1 MKHILFD
8 LKDCLFDNLLNN
20 EEYIQE
26 SLSKAS
32 EVCGSKVLKIETH
45 KFDPQG
51 VTGYALL
58 EESHMSIHTWPEKGI
73 AKCDIFCCGDKSK
86 PKEAVEYLHRRFK
99 SQEVRRW
106 TCDRSSKIIT
116 IL

>member
-8 LKDCLFDNLLNN
+8 LKDCLFDNLLDN

-26 SLSKAS
+26 SLQKAS

-45 KFDPQG
+45 KFNPQG

-58 EESHMSIHTWPEKGI
+58 AESHLSIHTWPEKGI
-73 AKCDIFCCGDKSK
+73 AVCDIFTCSELGA
-86 PKEAVEYLHRRFK
+86 PKMAAEYLKTALKAGLMNSELIRR
-99 SQEVRRW
+99 EL
-106 TCDRSSKIIT
+106 D
-116 IL
+116 

>member
-8 LKDCLFDNLLNN
+8 LKDCLFDNLLDN

-26 SLSKAS
+26 SLQKAS

-58 EESHMSIHTWPEKGI
+58 AESHISIHTWPERGV
-73 AKCDIFCCGDKSK
+73 AKCDIFTCNDKNN
-86 PKEAVEYLHRRFK
+86 PVAAIEYLKKKFETIHFYK
-99 SQEVRRW
+99 WS
-106 TCDRSSKIIT
+106 CDRSEKT
-116 IL
+116 E